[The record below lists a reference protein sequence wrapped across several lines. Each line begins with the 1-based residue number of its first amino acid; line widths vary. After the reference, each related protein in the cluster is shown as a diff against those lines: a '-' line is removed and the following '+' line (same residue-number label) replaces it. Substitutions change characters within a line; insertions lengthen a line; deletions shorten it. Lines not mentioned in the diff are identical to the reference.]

1 MKTPKEIVDLMMLND
16 RFSRWM
22 NVEITSVEKG
32 SCEATCRTKEDMLN
46 GFDIL
51 HGGIT
56 YSISDS
62 LLAFASNAYG
72 YKCVSIETSIS
83 HTRTVKNDE
92 VLRAKCSEVHR
103 GKTIGIYNVDIFDES
118 NKLVSKFKGSVFISK
133 DEW

>member
-1 MKTPKEIVDLMMLND
+1 MKTPREIVEMMMSND
-16 RFSRWM
+16 KFSQWLGL
-22 NVEITSVEKG
+22 SVCKIDKG
-32 SCEATCRTKEDMLN
+32 ICEASCIAKNQMLN

-83 HTRTVKNDE
+83 HTKTVKEGDK
-92 VLRAKCSEVHR
+92 LTAKCTEINR
-103 GKTIGIYNVDIFDES
+103 GKSIGIYNVDIFNED
-118 NKLVSKFKGSVFISK
+118 NALVSKFKGSVFISK
-133 DEW
+133 DIW

>member
-1 MKTPKEIVDLMMLND
+1 MKSPQQIVDLMMSND
-16 RFSRWM
+16 RFSQWM
-22 NVEITSVEKG
+22 DLQIISVSKG
-32 SCEATCRTKEDMLN
+32 ACEASCRTKADMLN

-72 YKCVSIETSIS
+72 YKCVSIETSVS
-83 HTRTVKNDE
+83 HTRSVKNDE
-92 VLRAKCSEVHR
+92 VLRAKCYEIHR
-103 GKTIGIYNVDIFDES
+103 GKTIGIYNVDILDES
-118 NKLVSKFKGSVFISK
+118 NKLVSKFKGTVFISK